1 MRLVMQARHK
11 SSRLWGVPVSDL
23 APHRE
28 PRGGAQ
34 QQQQGATTQGAGGAV
49 QGGEAA
55 VQSEEK
61 QGAAQ
66 GAPPLRAVKQ
76 EPAAS

>member
-28 PRGGAQ
+28 PRSGAQ
-34 QQQQGATTQGAGGAV
+34 QQQQGATQGAGGAV